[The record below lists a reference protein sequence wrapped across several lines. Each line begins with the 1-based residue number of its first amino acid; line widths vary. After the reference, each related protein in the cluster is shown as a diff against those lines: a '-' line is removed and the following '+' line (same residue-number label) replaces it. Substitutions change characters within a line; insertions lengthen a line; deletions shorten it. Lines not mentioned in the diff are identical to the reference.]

1 MNRQVNRAARTAT
14 NTREDIRALD
24 MEPAATHAKR
34 KRSMRRANR
43 RANKQIAREVQS

>member
-1 MNRQVNRAARTAT
+1 MNRQALRAARTAM
-14 NTREDIRALD
+14 NTREDISALD
-24 MEPAATHAKR
+24 LEPPTTHAKR